1 MEQLIEILLPVVIG
15 TIMFGIGL
23 NLTVRDFK
31 NVFVYPKSVVIGLVG
46 QLVLLPAVAFLIAF
60 LLPIDSVYKMG
71 LVLLSACPGGTSSN
85 IVTFML
91 KGKLA
96 LSVSITAI
104 NSFLIVLTIPIILTI
119 AQRFFYANQFSQPL
133 SFQNTLIEVVLTVL
147 LPVLSGVFVQSRM
160 GSILIWL
167 KRVLRWFL
175 PTLLFLTFG
184 VLLLL
189 EQQSETVRV
198 NGYFWLIVAGLI
210 LNLSVI
216 ALGFVLAGWA
226 RLAHKSRYTIA
237 IEMGL
242 QNSALAIF
250 LANNVLMN
258 EEIAL
263 MAVVYGSFSFFTTL
277 IFVYILKNR
286 FHPAYRLIS
295 NRKK

>member
-1 MEQLIEILLPVVIG
+1 MAQWIEYLLPIVIG
-15 TIMFGIGL
+15 AIMFGIGL
-23 NLTVRDFK
+23 NITLRDFK
-31 NVFVYPKSVVIGLVG
+31 NVFVYPKSVLLGLIG
-46 QLVLLPAVAFLIAF
+46 QLVLLPIVAFLLAF
-60 LLPIDSVYKMG
+60 LLPIAPVYKLG
-71 LVLLSACPGGTSSN
+71 LVLLAACPGGTSSN

-104 NSFLIVLTIPIILTI
+104 NSFLIVLSIPSILSI
-119 AQRFFYANQFSQPL
+119 AQYFFYPQQNSASL
-133 SFQNTLIEVVLTVL
+133 SFQNILLDVVLTVL
-147 LPVLSGVFVQSRM
+147 LPVLSGVLVQSRI
-160 GSILIWL
+160 GQILAWL
-167 KRVLRWFL
+167 KRLLRWLL

-184 VLLLL
+184 LLLL
-189 EQQSETVRV
+189 VEQQSDVVRPD
-198 NGYFWLIVAGLI
+198 GYFWLIVAGLL

-216 ALGFVLAGWA
+216 LLGFLFTGWF
-226 RLAHKSRYTIA
+226 RLAHKSRYTIG

-250 LANNVLMN
+250 LANNVLMK

-277 IFVYILKNR
+277 IFAYVLKYR
-286 FHPAYRLIS
+286 FHPAYSMLR